1 MLCIHNVNT
10 EPAYNLAVEEYLL
23 KDRQENFF
31 MLWRSKPS
39 IIVGKHQNANAEIN
53 LDFARKHNIIVLRR
67 LSGGGTVFH
76 DLGNLNF
83 TFIQNVAPGTGIDF
97 RRYTQPILE
106 VLQSLGV
113 DARFEGRNDLR
124 VNGLKFSGNAQYIY
138 RDRVLHHGT
147 LLFSSQ
153 ITDLSAALKVDP
165 LRYSDKAI
173 KSVRS
178 QVTNIT
184 DHLQQPM
191 EVLDFVEL
199 VMDHII
205 STHDSA
211 KRYELTAEDISVIQR
226 YQREKYE
233 TWEWNFGSSPQYS
246 FRKAG
251 RIARGEVEI
260 KFNVEKGCIL
270 DLQIAGDFL
279 TPKVISVV
287 EKSLTGVPHEHDAIL
302 HALEQIA
309 PDEFIPDVSANEL
322 VNLLF

>member
-1 MLCIHNVNT
+1 MLCIHNTST
-10 EPAYNLAVEEYLL
+10 EPTFNLAVEEYLL

-31 MLWRSKPS
+31 MLWRSRSS

-53 LDFARKHNIIVLRR
+53 LDFVRKHNINVVRR

-97 RRYTQPILE
+97 RRYTEPILE

-153 ITDLSAALKVDP
+153 ISDLSAALKVDP
-165 LRYSDKAI
+165 LPYTDKAI

-178 QVTNIT
+178 RVTNIT
-184 DHLQQPM
+184 DHLKQPM
-191 EVLDFVEL
+191 KVLDFLEL
-199 VMDHII
+199 VMDYII
-205 STHDSA
+205 STYDSA
-211 KRYELTAEDISVIQR
+211 RRYELTDDDISVIER

-251 RIARGEVEI
+251 RFKRGDVEI
-260 KFNVEKGCIL
+260 IINVEKGCIL
-270 DLQIAGDFL
+270 DLQIVGDFF
-279 TPKVISVV
+279 PPRAISVV
-287 EKSLTGVPHEHDAIL
+287 EKSLIGVPHEHDAIL
-302 HALEQIA
+302 HALEQIP
-309 PDEFIPDVSANEL
+309 PDEIMPSVSADEL
-322 VNLLF
+322 LNLLF